1 MDTEEDMSEF
11 VMPIDKEKDSS
22 ESALCGRK
30 LPLWLGLLLL
40 LVAVGLLVP
49 MIYFAVIANSKA
61 CVDGLQAQKECQEV
75 NQHVQRQLTQA
86 QELLH
91 KKEAEAATCKQAV
104 VTLRDSLKKE
114 QARVEELQG
123 ELASLNQQLQ
133 DALTKERRKSEASAE
148 DNGSVWFFML
158 LMCTFIIC
166 KCLKK

>member
-1 MDTEEDMSEF
+1 MSEF
-11 VMPIDKEKDSS
+11 LMPIDKEKDSS

-75 NQHVQRQLTQA
+75 NQHVQRQLTEA